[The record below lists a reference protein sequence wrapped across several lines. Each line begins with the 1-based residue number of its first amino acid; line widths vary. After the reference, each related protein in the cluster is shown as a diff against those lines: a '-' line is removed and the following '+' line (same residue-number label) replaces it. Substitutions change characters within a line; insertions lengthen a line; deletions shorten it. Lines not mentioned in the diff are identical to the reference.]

1 MGPCVRNL
9 VQGKPSITKCLKGSF
24 SCSTKTRHLYILVS
38 ITFVLSRS
46 RLFHEP
52 NTLYSVQL
60 SSLQL
65 KLCLLLFV
73 KVRLGN
79 FQKLEDL

>member
-1 MGPCVRNL
+1 MV
-9 VQGKPSITKCLKGSF
+9 KGSF
-24 SCSTKTRHLYILVS
+24 SCPTKTRHLYILVS
-38 ITFVLSRS
+38 ITFVLSKS
-46 RLFHEP
+46 RLFYEP

-65 KLCLLLFV
+65 KLCLLLFF
-73 KVRLGN
+73 KVLLGN